1 LTQYFLQAHLARHY
15 AHYFE
20 SQTPGLESERVANLA
35 WWLAERVGA
44 AFGHEPEQLDRVHSR
59 VVLQAGSLSNQAW
72 ELLRPTLVPSS
83 IRFAT
88 IHLPSCWSV
97 SLLCQLGQAPGSSP
111 TSESTAEIDSEIRKS
126 LITSLLGSFPPPGQ
140 REGSVIYAFD
150 RGLERSAE
158 AWLQSSD
165 TSEEAP
171 ILRTVLGW
179 YNASDDAEELRR
191 RIEAIPEA
199 SEQEQLVTCCLIRS
213 LAFARKLPDD
223 VIWEFV
229 TREGWLP
236 RVLGSM
242 DLNAV
247 DLPVDALIEHQLQNA
262 GRWTNV
268 VPHLLATAVLL
279 PTQDMERR
287 RVLFAY
293 CLIASLGSGT
303 TDAVARVLYADERT
317 TIERDISYWV
327 ERFEAAFPL
336 MPAWGQARLRPILA
350 LLSRM
355 RGSITAAEL
364 AAEDQETQTEAVA
377 TDEQSGHGDP
387 TQNDAE
393 HE

>member
-1 LTQYFLQAHLARHY
+1 M
-15 AHYFE
+15 
-20 SQTPGLESERVANLA
+20 
-35 WWLAERVGA
+35 
-44 AFGHEPEQLDRVHSR
+44 
-59 VVLQAGSLSNQAW
+59 
-72 ELLRPTLVPSS
+72 
-83 IRFAT
+83 
-88 IHLPSCWSV
+88 
-97 SLLCQLGQAPGSSP
+97 GQAPGSSP

-140 REGSVIYAFD
+140 PEGSLVYAFD
-150 RGLERSAE
+150 RGLGRAAE
-158 AWLQSSD
+158 DWLQNSD
-165 TSEEAP
+165 TFEEAP

-179 YNASDDAEELRR
+179 YNASGDPEEIRR

-199 SEQEQLVTCCLIRS
+199 SEQEQLITCCSIRS
-213 LAFARKLPDD
+213 LAFTRKLPDD

-247 DLPVDALIEHQLQNA
+247 DLLVDALIEHQLQTA

-268 VPHLLATAVLL
+268 VPHLLATAALL
-279 PTQDMERR
+279 PTQDTERR

-293 CLIASLGSGT
+293 CLIASVASCT
-303 TDAVARVLYADERT
+303 TEAVARVLYADERT

-336 MPAWGQARLRPILA
+336 MPAWGQARLRPIFA
-350 LLSRM
+350 MLSRM
-355 RGSITAAEL
+355 RGSIASAEL
-364 AAEDQETQTEAVA
+364 AADDRETQTEAVA
-377 TDEQSGHGDP
+377 SDEQSRDGDP
-387 TQNDAE
+387 TRNDAE